1 MSASVEQDTQ
11 PRISNE
17 EVIAEQQHT
26 GRGDEDDADLDAG
39 Q

>member
-11 PRISNE
+11 PSISNE
-17 EVIAEQQHT
+17 EVIADQQHA
-26 GRGDEDDADLDAG
+26 GRGDEDDDDLDAG